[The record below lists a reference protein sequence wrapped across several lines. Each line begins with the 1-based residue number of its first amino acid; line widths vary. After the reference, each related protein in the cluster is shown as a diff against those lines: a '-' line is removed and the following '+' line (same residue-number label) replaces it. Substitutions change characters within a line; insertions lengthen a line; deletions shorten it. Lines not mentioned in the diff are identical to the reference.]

1 MMISKRA
8 LTLHYEHMEPEA
20 AMPEAD
26 DFTTEDYDNYIPA
39 EVLLPRGDDLVL
51 GKGISRKR
59 DADDNLIGIAHKNPI
74 FDTRLCQVQFPEGQV
89 EEFST
94 NIIAQN
100 LYSQIDNEGHHFILL
115 DKILDYGKDD
125 DAIPYENRFVISNN
139 GNIYKRQTTKGW
151 HLCVQWK
158 DGLTSWEALQD
169 MKESFPIKGAVNLTR
184 YTQWTR
190 IHMAG

>member
-1 MMISKRA
+1 
-8 LTLHYEHMEPEA
+8 MEPEA

-51 GKGISRKR
+51 GNGISRKR

-169 MKESFPIKGAVNLTR
+169 MKESFPIKGAVNLRR